1 MDLNII
7 SIGRL
12 KNNPL
17 LEIQS
22 DYKKRIIKLG
32 KTIGINNLK
41 INEGSVSKKN
51 SPTDRKAEES
61 KFLEKNLKKDNYNIF
76 LDETGGSISSIEIA
90 GLLSN
95 KLLDYKEMVFFIGGP
110 DGFKKNL
117 IEKSNQS
124 ISLGKVTWPH
134 MLLRV
139 MLVEQLYRGITII
152 KNHPYHRN

>member
-1 MDLNII
+1 MDLNIV

-51 SPTDRKAEES
+51 SSADIFFDSTK
-61 KFLEKNLKKDNYNIF
+61 KNSDI
-76 LDETGGSISSIEIA
+76 
-90 GLLSN
+90 N
-95 KLLDYKEMVFFIGGP
+95 KIVKILFFI
-110 DGFKKNL
+110 N
-117 IEKSNQS
+117 SN
-124 ISLGKVTWPH
+124 
-134 MLLRV
+134 
-139 MLVEQLYRGITII
+139 
-152 KNHPYHRN
+152 

>member
-1 MDLNII
+1 MDLNIV

-17 LEIQS
+17 LEIQT

-51 SPTDRKAEES
+51 SPTDRREEES

-76 LDETGGSISSIEIA
+76 LDEAGGSISSIEIA
-90 GLLSN
+90 ELLSN
-95 KLLDYKEMVFFIGGP
+95 KL
-110 DGFKKNL
+110 
-117 IEKSNQS
+117 
-124 ISLGKVTWPH
+124 
-134 MLLRV
+134 
-139 MLVEQLYRGITII
+139 
-152 KNHPYHRN
+152 

>member
-1 MDLNII
+1 MDLNIV

-51 SPTDRKAEES
+51 SPTDRREEES

-90 GLLSN
+90 ELLSN

-110 DGFKKNL
+110 DGFKTNL